1 MAEQLQEPKEVMVEE
16 KQAKPLYQVV
26 AAAILKQINEGQ
38 LRANDRL
45 PSEHELCQIY
55 SVGRNTVRR
64 ALSEL
69 ARDGVLES
77 IPGVGTFV
85 SGERFDKTA
94 QYLYGFTHEM
104 RLHGKQVSS
113 RVIEAKL
120 ISADPFLARRLQ
132 IQLGAEVVFLYR
144 VRMMDGEPTAIERS
158 YLPHDLCPGILQYDF
173 STASLYEVLT
183 RKYNKSPNHAEQV
196 IEAGLATAEVAR
208 LLELDQPAVVLVF
221 HRETRLASGQV
232 IEYVDSELRGDR
244 FRFYADLRLQ
254 ARPDA
259 FAFRR
264 LPLPIETE
272 ARA

>member
-1 MAEQLQEPKEVMVEE
+1 MAEE

-26 AAAILKQINEGQ
+26 AAAILQQINDGQ

-64 ALSEL
+64 AISEL
-69 ARDGVLES
+69 ARDGVLDTL
-77 IPGVGTFV
+77 PGVGTFV

-104 RLHGKQVSS
+104 QLHGKQVSS

-183 RKYNKSPNHAEQV
+183 RKYNKSPDHAEQV

-208 LLELDQPAVVLVF
+208 LLELEQPAVVLVF
-221 HRETRLASGQV
+221 HRETRLSSGQV

-244 FRFYADLRLQ
+244 FRFYTNLHVQSRADV
-254 ARPDA
+254 

-264 LPLPIETE
+264 LPVPMETE
-272 ARA
+272 SRA